1 VRLNVAIV
9 ADAEVTLRRA
19 MLALDADDFDISLCE
34 TDFDRFTAW
43 LRSHDPP
50 SVVVLVQSGT
60 RATPIAR
67 AVRAIDAEMPVVVV
81 SEPRG
86 WSGLR
91 RILDEGAD
99 GFVATGDIDGRLALT
114 IQAVC
119 AGHSAIPRPEA
130 REIDVDA
137 LSTREKQVLGM
148 VVMGFS
154 NGEIARTLHLA
165 ESTIKSHLSCVFTKL
180 GVNSRND
187 AAALILDPHDG
198 PGPGVLA
205 ISGG

>member
-1 VRLNVAIV
+1 VRLNVAIA
-9 ADAEVTLRRA
+9 ADSEVTLRHA
-19 MLALDADDFDISLCE
+19 MLALDAEEFDIALCE
-34 TDFDRFTAW
+34 TDFDRFITW
-43 LRSHDPP
+43 LRAHDLP
-50 SVVVLVQSGT
+50 SVVVLAQSG
-60 RATPIAR
+60 AR
-67 AVRAIDAEMPVVVV
+67 VSAAARTVRAIDADVPIVVI

-99 GFVATGDIDGRLALT
+99 GFVALGDIDARLALT
-114 IQAVC
+114 VHAVY
-119 AGHSAIPRPEA
+119 AGHAAIPRPDTPT
-130 REIDVDA
+130 INVDA

-205 ISGG
+205 ITGG

>member
-1 VRLNVAIV
+1 MR
-9 ADAEVTLRRA
+9 
-19 MLALDADDFDISLCE
+19 ALDAEDFDIGRCD
-34 TDFDRFTAW
+34 TDVDSFTAW
-43 LRSHDPP
+43 LASDDPP
-50 SVVVLVQSGT
+50 DVVVLALSGT
-60 RATPIAR
+60 PATAGARGVR
-67 AVRAIDAEMPVVVV
+67 AVDTDLPVVVV

-91 RILDEGAD
+91 RLLDEGAD
-99 GFVATGDIDGRLALT
+99 GFVASGDVEERLAPT
-114 IQAVC
+114 VRAVSS
-119 AGHSAIPRPEA
+119 GHAAIPRPEA
-130 REIDVDA
+130 PPIDVDA

-165 ESTIKSHLSCVFTKL
+165 ESTIKSHLSCVFSKL
-180 GVNSRND
+180 GVSSRND

-205 ISGG
+205 ISRG